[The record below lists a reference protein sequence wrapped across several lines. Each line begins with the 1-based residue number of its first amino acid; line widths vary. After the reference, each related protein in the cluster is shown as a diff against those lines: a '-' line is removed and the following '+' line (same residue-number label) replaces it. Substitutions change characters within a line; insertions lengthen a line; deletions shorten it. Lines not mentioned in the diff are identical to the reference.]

1 MLRTETILV
10 VDDDPAIAA
19 LIAEVLTDE
28 GYTVRLAYDAS
39 SALAVIAAQV
49 PDLVLTD
56 LLLPGMS
63 GLELL
68 RMVRARGHA
77 DLPIILVT
85 AAVDRAADLI
95 RQGATACLL
104 KPFDIDELLGCVK
117 RYVSPELISITACA

>member
-28 GYTVRLAYDAS
+28 GYTARLAYDAA

-49 PDLVLTD
+49 PALILTD

-85 AAVDRAADLI
+85 TAADRAADLTD
-95 RQGATACLL
+95 AAAFLA
-104 KPFDIDELLGCVK
+104 KPFDIDELLACVA
-117 RYVSPELISITACA
+117 RYVSPRPISMAVSA

>member
-1 MLRTETILV
+1 MLRTQTILV

-28 GYTVRLAYDAS
+28 GYTVHLAYDAPG
-39 SALAVIAAQV
+39 ALAVIAAQV

-68 RMVRARGHA
+68 RRVRAQGHA

-85 AAVDRAADLI
+85 VAADRATDLI

-104 KPFDIDELLGCVK
+104 KPFDIDELVACVA
-117 RYVSPELISITACA
+117 RYVSPQLLAIAACA

>member
-1 MLRTETILV
+1 MLRTGTILV
-10 VDDDPAIAA
+10 IDDDPAIAA

-28 GYTVRLAYDAS
+28 GYTMQLAYDAS
-39 SALAVIAAQV
+39 SALAAIAAQA
-49 PDLVLTD
+49 PDLVLAD

-85 AAVDRAADLI
+85 AAADRAASLI
-95 RQGATACLL
+95 TQGATACLL
-104 KPFDIDELLGCVK
+104 KPFDIDELLGYVE
-117 RYVSPELISITACA
+117 RYVSPQPIAIAVCA

>member
-39 SALAVIAAQV
+39 SALAAIAAQV

-77 DLPIILVT
+77 DLPIIVVT
-85 AAVDRAADLI
+85 AAADRAADLTD
-95 RQGATACLL
+95 AAACLA
-104 KPFDIDELLGCVK
+104 KPFEIDELLACVE
-117 RYVSPELISITACA
+117 RYVSPRLISIAVSA